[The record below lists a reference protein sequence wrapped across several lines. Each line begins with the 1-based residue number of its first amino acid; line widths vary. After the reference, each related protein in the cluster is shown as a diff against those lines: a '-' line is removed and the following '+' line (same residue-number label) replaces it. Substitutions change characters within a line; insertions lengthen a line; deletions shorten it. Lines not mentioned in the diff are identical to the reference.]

1 MEIRKALPA
10 EMAALNELILREN
23 NEAFADLLR
32 LVDRM
37 PVNVAV
43 TIVCRAYLA
52 VAASIYA
59 TACSNT
65 GTPFDPQLLV
75 EMLRSIAASKPIDL
89 ATANAAQESLNA
101 RLRSAIN

>member
-1 MEIRKALPA
+1 MKIHKATPA
-10 EMAALNELILREN
+10 EMAALNEMILREN
-23 NEAFADLLR
+23 GEALAEVLR
-32 LVDRM
+32 LQERM
-37 PVNVAV
+37 SVNVAV

-59 TACSNT
+59 TACHNT
-65 GTPFDPQLLV
+65 GTQFDPQLLV
-75 EMLRSIAASKPIDL
+75 EMLRSIAASKPLDL